1 MSDDE
6 RDDGWMRTVGTTVA
20 VDPLEART
28 TVMTADEVGAVA
40 RVTGKTIMAMVRRG
54 VGPAHVRIGKKMLFF
69 RKDVEAWLEAG
80 RREGR

>member
-1 MSDDE
+1 MKDDE
-6 RDDGWMRTVGTTVA
+6 RTITGVGLTVD
-20 VDPLEART
+20 VDPTAVRT